1 MHAKNGNPAYT
12 PKKRIAYRHG
22 VAEAHGSDMYVT
34 EPADVASDGNRE
46 AMNRGLRAKNG
57 NPAYTPKKRKAYRHG
72 VAEAH
77 GSDMYFTE
85 LAEVTADGNREAMA
99 AESGRG
105 SLGEKTRR
113 SELADPRQ
121 QRIGDSIVEV
131 PGDGW
136 CFFHAVGRYSTQE
149 PGWAKLRAAEIYLQ
163 ALEWLLQA
171 RTGPRADE
179 VVIACTPENEL
190 ELQKHKECVAKH
202 TGSFGSSA
210 WTDADILL
218 WSKVLAVLTKPN
230 VLDSI
235 HHGSVVEIWALTQ
248 AFDFECLVWDPRE
261 NQNVWI
267 RTMEQI
273 SDEAARHKLAT
284 HPNML
289 EIVHRDLGITGHYDM
304 VRGDGLGALAGGK
317 PSSWKALGKVGS
329 TSLVHACFN
338 TVAQGDHLG
347 VEFATA
353 SHRNLLKDRGLLV
366 PEEEIVSNRPYGGS
380 EVLQGLVIDD
390 FFSVSVERAESD
402 NLRSRSKRRFDV
414 AKQTY
419 AKEGLMGSPLKDIV
433 GQQKAKIAGAEVD
446 SSDDALKLGIV
457 PLGSPVAKRLA
468 LALVSLEVTRLRYT
482 TNSLHACL
490 LGGWTSALMFRRPLM
505 SVLFA
510 SHKLIDTSALNAS
523 RPRVVTLPRGSAQE
537 LLLLAVLAPAMCSD
551 LSIPFSEKLFCT
563 DSSEAKGAVVSTTV
577 SPDLSRYLWKVGS
590 KKGGYAR
597 LLTRE
602 EALLRRL
609 SLYDGSEEF
618 SSGDLQVGF
627 EKPRKSPL
635 LRFDFIE
642 LCGGASKVSAELSKL
657 GWVVGPCLDLDSSA
671 HFDLSS
677 LDLWRWVV
685 YLLEAGLLDGFMVQ
699 PPCTTFSPAQH
710 PALRSYELPR
720 GFCPCEARTLL
731 GTCLAL
737 RSLSLMMV
745 AARIGAIG
753 LLEQSRR
760 SKMAWLPEWRRLLGE
775 GWAHEEWCASCMYG
789 SPHQKEFRF
798 LVTNLESAELHRKC
812 DGQHSHIKIEGK
824 YTKAS
829 AIYTDQLAQSLA
841 ACISKGLRRKKAVAA
856 YHLTQDSGLESIVM
870 NDLLL
875 SSTWRVEDQWHWK
888 SPAHINIHES
898 AAVLRLLK
906 TQAIS
911 FPRSRFAVGVD
922 SHVAL
927 SALAKGRSPSY
938 GLRPV
943 LRRSACLCVAG
954 CLYPSFS
961 FAPTRMNPADC
972 PTRDVCFPDPVREG
986 FAKHLDSA
994 SLLVLAPVSGL
1005 RRFLSNWAR
1014 LVLVLLQGRLCSWTW
1029 GDSRRFSHYSKSAYP
1044 YGWSCSRK
1052 TQLMDFDATLGFPGE
1067 GPLWV
1072 CRFCLLLF
1080 SSSVSCF
1087 LPSSFGRLCLSLS
1100 LSFTHSGEPQGTF
1113 LAAAAPPAV
1122 SHGVLEPR

>member
-1 MHAKNGNPAYT
+1 MTFQGDLCSGTRSCQAPSSVAQPVDAKT
-12 PKKRIAYRHG
+12 
-22 VAEAHGSDMYVT
+22 
-34 EPADVASDGNRE
+34 SDGLSKGPKAFWNSLQSFSFVRWCSRLLGDVLASGTPFAAFVRKTLHTSRSPVVAPAKALFPLPFPKFGLFGRRSPRQSSRARRKLAFDQAFHIFVAALNFLHADCAFPPLDLLVRTPSSAQWQALWNLRNIFKAFGNSGEEFQVPRSGRRSTNLVSGLCDLTEFLTRSGASSDAYFHGFAGDGTVADDGATLKPDLSRADELIPYRKFDAERIKLSGEANWDPSSYLEDDLLLPYLEPNVLIGQSVFDPEDLPDLGRE
-46 AMNRGLRAKNG
+46 DPDQVLALAKLWDAKGLLRIRPDVVEEDLQPSCLRCFNCYKDELQDRLIGDRRGRNQLEATIPGPSRFLPTGPALAVLEVPPGFKAVVCATDLKDYYHQLRVTPSRSRCNALWPPIPLSVLQSTK
-57 NPAYTPKKRKAYRHG
+57 AYDFLLEDLKKRKRWA
-72 VAEAH
+72 
-77 GSDMYFTE
+77 
-85 LAEVTADGNREAMA
+85 RE
-99 AESGRG
+99 E
-105 SLGEKTRR
+105 
-113 SELADPRQ
+113 
-121 QRIGDSIVEV
+121 
-131 PGDGW
+131 
-136 CFFHAVGRYSTQE
+136 
-149 PGWAKLRAAEIYLQ
+149 
-163 ALEWLLQA
+163 
-171 RTGPRADE
+171 
-179 VVIACTPENEL
+179 
-190 ELQKHKECVAKH
+190 
-202 TGSFGSSA
+202 
-210 WTDADILL
+210 
-218 WSKVLAVLTKPN
+218 
-230 VLDSI
+230 
-235 HHGSVVEIWALTQ
+235 
-248 AFDFECLVWDPRE
+248 
-261 NQNVWI
+261 
-267 RTMEQI
+267 
-273 SDEAARHKLAT
+273 
-284 HPNML
+284 
-289 EIVHRDLGITGHYDM
+289 
-304 VRGDGLGALAGGK
+304 RGDGLGALAGGK

-390 FFSVSVERAESD
+390 FFSVSIERAESD
-402 NLRSRSKRRFDV
+402 NLRSRSKRRFDA

-482 TNSLHACL
+482 TDSLHACL

-523 RPRVVTLPRGSAQE
+523 RPRVLTLPRGSAQE

-563 DSSEAKGAVVSTTV
+563 DSSDAKGAVVSTAV

-775 GWAHEEWCASCMYG
+775 GCGLMRNGAHPACMVRPTKRSSG
-789 SPHQKEFRF
+789 S
-798 LVTNLESAELHRKC
+798 
-812 DGQHSHIKIEGK
+812 
-824 YTKAS
+824 
-829 AIYTDQLAQSLA
+829 
-841 ACISKGLRRKKAVAA
+841 
-856 YHLTQDSGLESIVM
+856 
-870 NDLLL
+870 
-875 SSTWRVEDQWHWK
+875 W
-888 SPAHINIHES
+888 
-898 AAVLRLLK
+898 
-906 TQAIS
+906 
-911 FPRSRFAVGVD
+911 
-922 SHVAL
+922 
-927 SALAKGRSPSY
+927 
-938 GLRPV
+938 
-943 LRRSACLCVAG
+943 
-954 CLYPSFS
+954 
-961 FAPTRMNPADC
+961 
-972 PTRDVCFPDPVREG
+972 
-986 FAKHLDSA
+986 
-994 SLLVLAPVSGL
+994 
-1005 RRFLSNWAR
+1005 
-1014 LVLVLLQGRLCSWTW
+1014 
-1029 GDSRRFSHYSKSAYP
+1029 
-1044 YGWSCSRK
+1044 
-1052 TQLMDFDATLGFPGE
+1052 
-1067 GPLWV
+1067 
-1072 CRFCLLLF
+1072 
-1080 SSSVSCF
+1080 
-1087 LPSSFGRLCLSLS
+1087 
-1100 LSFTHSGEPQGTF
+1100 
-1113 LAAAAPPAV
+1113 
-1122 SHGVLEPR
+1122 